1 MGKFLGILWLLV
13 LALAVQVQAQE
24 LNCKVQVVASKITTT
39 DPKVFKTLETTI
51 YEFLNNRKWTND
63 MFKPEERI
71 DCSLIINIIEDL
83 GGNNYK
89 ATANIALS
97 RTGYNTSYNSPL
109 LNYADGNFNFTY
121 AEFQPVQFNDN
132 VFNSN
137 LASLLAY
144 WSYIMIGMDYDS
156 YSLKGGTPYYNKA
169 LTILNNV
176 PQSQASDQS
185 TGWKPFDGNRNRSIL
200 LDEILKPRLEVMRE
214 VAYEYHRKGIDAM
227 FDNVNT
233 GRAAV
238 LAALKKME
246 RLAES
251 DPNSMILQLFF
262 DAKRAEIISLFT
274 KAPPGERNDAYNI
287 LVKLD
292 GKKSEMY
299 NAMKKG

>member
-1 MGKFLGILWLLV
+1 MGKFLGIFWLLV
-13 LALAVQVQAQE
+13 LSMSMHAQE

-39 DPKVFKTLETTI
+39 DPKVFKNLETTI
-51 YEFLNNRKWTND
+51 YEFLNNRKWTGDN
-63 MFKPEERI
+63 FKPEERI
-71 DCSLIINIIEDL
+71 DCSLIINITEDL

-97 RTGYNTSYNSPL
+97 RTAYSTSYNSPL
-109 LNYADGNFNFTY
+109 LNYADGNFNFTF
-121 AEFQPVQFNDN
+121 AEFEPVQFNDN

-144 WSYIMIGMDYDS
+144 WSYILIGMDYDT
-156 YSLKGGTPYYNKA
+156 YSPKGGTPYFNKA

-176 PQSQASDQS
+176 PQSLAGDQG

-200 LDEILKPRLEVMRE
+200 LDEVLKPRLEVIRE
-214 VAYEYHRKGIDAM
+214 VAYEYHRKGIDVM
-227 FDNVNT
+227 FENANG
-233 GRAAV
+233 GRATI

-251 DPNSMILQLFF
+251 DPNSMVLQLFF
-262 DAKRAEIISLFT
+262 DAKRAELISMFT
-274 KAPPGERNDAYNI
+274 KAPPAERNEAYNV

-292 GKKSEMY
+292 GKKTEMY
-299 NAMKKG
+299 NQMKKG

>member
-1 MGKFLGILWLLV
+1 MEKFLGIFWLLILSV
-13 LALAVQVQAQE
+13 GAQAQE

-39 DPKVFKTLETTI
+39 DPKVFKNLETTI
-51 YEFLNNRKWTND
+51 YEFLNNRKWTGDN
-63 MFKPEERI
+63 FKPEERI
-71 DCSLIINIIEDL
+71 DCSLIINITEDL

-97 RTGYNTSYNSPL
+97 RTAYSTSYNSPL
-109 LNYADGNFNFTY
+109 LNYADGNFNFTF
-121 AEFQPVQFNDN
+121 AEFEPVQFNDN

-144 WSYIMIGMDYDS
+144 WSYILIGMDYDT
-156 YSLKGGTPYYNKA
+156 YSPKGGTPYFNKA

-176 PQSQASDQS
+176 PQSLAGDQG

-200 LDEILKPRLEVMRE
+200 LDEILKPRLEVIRE
-214 VAYEYHRKGIDAM
+214 VAYEYHRKGIDVM
-227 FDNVNT
+227 FENANG
-233 GRAAV
+233 GRATI

-251 DPNSMILQLFF
+251 DPNSMVLQLFF
-262 DAKRAEIISLFT
+262 DAKRAELISMFT
-274 KAPPGERNDAYNI
+274 KAPPGERNEAYNV

-292 GKKSEMY
+292 GKKTEMY
-299 NAMKKG
+299 NQMKKG

>member
-1 MGKFLGILWLLV
+1 MGKFLGILWLTV
-13 LALAVQVQAQE
+13 LSLGVQAQE

-51 YEFLNNRKWTND
+51 YEFLNNRKWTGDN
-63 MFKPEERI
+63 FKPEERI
-71 DCSLIINIIEDL
+71 DCSLIINITEDL

-89 ATANIALS
+89 ATANIGLS
-97 RTGYNTSYNSPL
+97 RTGYNTSYNSPI

-144 WSYIMIGMDYDS
+144 WSYILIGMDYDT
-156 YSLKGGTPYYNKA
+156 YSLKGGTPHFNTA

-176 PQSQASDQS
+176 PQSQANDQG
-185 TGWKPFDGNRNRSIL
+185 TGWKQFDGNRNRAIL
-200 LDEILKPRLEVMRE
+200 LDEILKPRLEVLRE
-214 VAYEYHRKGIDAM
+214 VEYEYHRKGIDVM
-227 FDNVNT
+227 FENANT
-233 GRAAV
+233 GRATI

-251 DPNSMILQLFF
+251 DPNSMVLQLFF
-262 DAKRAEIISLFT
+262 DAKRAELISMFT
-274 KAPPGERNDAYNI
+274 KAPPGERNEAYNI

-292 GKKSEMY
+292 GKKTEMY
-299 NAMKKG
+299 NQMKKG

>member
-1 MGKFLGILWLLV
+1 MGKFLGILWLMV
-13 LALAVQVQAQE
+13 LSLGVQAQE

-51 YEFLNNRKWTND
+51 YEFLNNRKWTGDN
-63 MFKPEERI
+63 FKPEERI
-71 DCSLIINIIEDL
+71 DCSLIINITEDL

-89 ATANIALS
+89 ATANIGLS
-97 RTGYNTSYNSPL
+97 RTGYNTSYNSPI
-109 LNYADGNFNFTY
+109 LNYADANFNFTY

-144 WSYIMIGMDYDS
+144 WSYILIGMDYDT
-156 YSLKGGTPYYNKA
+156 YSLKGGTPHFSTA

-176 PQSQASDQS
+176 PQSQANDQG
-185 TGWKPFDGNRNRSIL
+185 TGWKPFDGNRNRAIL
-200 LDEILKPRLEVMRE
+200 LDEILKPRLEVVRE
-214 VAYEYHRKGIDAM
+214 VEYEYHRKGIDVM
-227 FDNVNT
+227 FENANT
-233 GRAAV
+233 GRATI

-251 DPNSMILQLFF
+251 DPNSMVLQLFF
-262 DAKRAEIISLFT
+262 DAKRAELISMFT
-274 KAPPGERNDAYNI
+274 KAPPGERNEAYNV

-292 GKKSEMY
+292 GKKTEMY
-299 NAMKKG
+299 NQMKKG